1 MNRSRLPQS
10 HMSRQPDS
18 RRWLLRRMDQAAVAG
33 FTLLALV
40 ALAGYWLS
48 HGGASGRL
56 IEIDRAERQSAGFTV
71 NVNQADWPELAQIP
85 GVGETIARRIVA
97 MRQERGPF
105 ADHDELRRVR
115 GIGPRTLDR
124 MKPYLRSMPETGS
137 VAGP

>member
-1 MNRSRLPQS
+1 MSRSRLQRDNARRQS
-10 HMSRQPDS
+10 DS

-40 ALAGYWLS
+40 ALAGYWFS

-56 IEIDRAERQSAGFTV
+56 IEIDRAERQAARFTV
-71 NVNQADWPELAQIP
+71 DLNEADWPELAQIP

-105 ADHDELRRVR
+105 ADHEDLRRVR

-124 MKPYLRSMPETGS
+124 MKPYLTSMPETRS

>member
-1 MNRSRLPQS
+1 
-10 HMSRQPDS
+10 
-18 RRWLLRRMDQAAVAG
+18 MDQAAVAG

-56 IEIDRAERQSAGFTV
+56 VEIDRAPRQSARFTV
-71 NVNQADWPELAQIP
+71 DINRADWPELAQIP
-85 GVGETIARRIVA
+85 GVGETLARRIVA
-97 MRQERGPF
+97 AREEQGPF
-105 ADHDELRRVR
+105 ADHEDLRRVR

-124 MKPYLRSMPETGS
+124 MKPFLRSMPETGS